1 MRAEDVVLSG
11 RLQMLADMVTRGNR
25 VADVGC
31 DHGFLS
37 IYLVQQGISPS
48 TLAMDVR
55 KGPLAAAARHVA
67 QSGLEAYIQTRL
79 SDGLT
84 AYEAGETETIVC
96 AGMGGRLMARILEQG
111 IKKAVCAHE
120 LILQPQ
126 SELGEFRRFLA
137 EKGFS
142 IIAENAIREEGKYY
156 FAMRAVPG
164 GKAPSER
171 DVCEKKEER
180 GGAGA
185 EEAAL
190 FTEYGELL
198 LKERHPV
205 LKEYLLAQRRVTKEL
220 LGKLSG
226 EETLRAEKR
235 VRELRAEEERIGRAL
250 SLLGEEG

>member
-11 RLQMLADMVTRGNR
+11 RLQMLADMVTCGNR

-37 IYLVQQGISPS
+37 IYLIQQGISPS
-48 TLAMDVR
+48 ALAMDVR
-55 KGPLAAAARHVA
+55 KGPLAAAARHIA

-126 SELGEFRRFLA
+126 SELGEFRQFLA
-137 EKGFS
+137 GKGFS

-164 GKAPSER
+164 GKTPAER
-171 DVCEKKEER
+171 DVREKEEER
-180 GGAGA
+180 GETGA

-226 EETLRAEKR
+226 EETLRAEER